1 MSNEVHAVTGA
12 FGYSGKYITQR
23 LLDAGREVITLTN
36 SINRANPFGG
46 RVRAY
51 PYNFDN
57 PEKLTESLKA
67 VSVLYNTYWV
77 RFDHKDFNH
86 TQAIGNSL
94 VLFKAAKEAGVKRI
108 VHISIANPSMD
119 SKLPYYLGKAILEK
133 AIVDSGISYAILRP
147 TVLFG
152 GEDILINNIAWMLRH
167 LPVMGIFGDGKYK
180 MCPIHIEDLAKLAVE
195 QGGKTENTV
204 INAVGPEVF
213 VYKDLIKMLGDIT
226 GKHPLTL
233 HVPPVFGQLAG
244 WALGILMNDTVITK
258 EEIAGLTANLLFVD
272 APPAGST
279 KLSEWA
285 RQNKDVLGV
294 KYASE
299 LARRRNR
306 KEAYGKL

>member
-1 MSNEVHAVTGA
+1 MSKELHAVTGA
-12 FGYSGKYITQR
+12 FGYSGKYIAQK
-23 LLDAGREVITLTN
+23 LLDAGKEVITLTN
-36 SINRANPFGG
+36 STNRANPFGDK
-46 RVRAY
+46 VKAY

-57 PEKLTESLKA
+57 PGKLTESLKG

-94 VLFKAAKEAGVKRI
+94 ILFKAAKKAGVKRI
-108 VHISIANPSMD
+108 VHISIANPSLD
-119 SKLPYYLGKAILEK
+119 SKLPYYLGKALLEK
-133 AIVDSGISYAILRP
+133 AIVDSGMSYAILRP

-152 GEDILINNIAWMLRH
+152 DEDVLINNIAWMLRY

-180 MCPIHIEDLAKLAVE
+180 MCPIHIEDLAKLAVD
-195 QGGKTENTV
+195 QGVKTENAI
-204 INAVGPEVF
+204 INAIGPEVF
-213 VYKDLIKMLGDIT
+213 VYKDLIKMLGDT
-226 GKHPLTL
+226 VGKHPLTL

-244 WALGILMNDTVITK
+244 WAIGILMNDIVITK
-258 EEIAGLTANLLFVD
+258 EEIAGLTANLLYVD

-285 RQNKDVLGV
+285 RQNRDVLGV
-294 KYASE
+294 KYSSE

-306 KEAYGKL
+306 TESYRKL